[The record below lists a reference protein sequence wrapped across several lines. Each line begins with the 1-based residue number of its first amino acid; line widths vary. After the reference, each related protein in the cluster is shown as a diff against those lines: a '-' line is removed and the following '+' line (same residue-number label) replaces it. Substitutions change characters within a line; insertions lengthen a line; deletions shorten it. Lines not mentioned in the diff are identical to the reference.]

1 MWHLIHLLK
10 DRERKVILLGS
21 KSFFEGIDLPGDS
34 LACVIFDKVPNVNP
48 KDPLFKALKAYRN
61 VNYKEYNYFKVSIR
75 MKQGY
80 GRLVRSI
87 YDYGYFIILDGGNNR
102 YTINSIEKDLNG
114 PNIKNIPSNEIIS
127 SIGRDISIW
136 QQEMVDH
143 GMLVDVINVSQSK
156 V

>member
-1 MWHLIHLLK
+1 MI
-10 DRERKVILLGS
+10 
-21 KSFFEGIDLPGDS
+21 
-34 LACVIFDKVPNVNP
+34 ACVIFDKVPNVNP

-61 VNYKEYNYFKVSIR
+61 VNYKEYNYSKVSIR

-136 QQEMVDH
+136 QQENLR
-143 GMLVDVINVSQSK
+143 MLLKDMKMQ
-156 V
+156 